1 MNCSSAAQGNVD
13 TTCASCAARVQ
24 VGKTFILKTQT
35 QTQTFISSTNLVQAS
50 VGHFLSANETLAAIV
65 DGYINSDLCETLG
78 GHELCP
84 EMVRDY
90 VTLGLPLL
98 HSLDTIEDYKQVLHI
113 FMRSIDVNCV

>member
-13 TTCASCAARVQ
+13 TTCSSCAARVQ
-24 VGKTFILKTQT
+24 VGK
-35 QTQTFISSTNLVQAS
+35 TFISSTNLVQAS

-65 DGYINSDLCETLG
+65 DLCETLG

-113 FMRSIDVNCV
+113 FMRGIDVNCV

>member
-1 MNCSSAAQGNVD
+1 MMCSTNCSSAAQGNVD
-13 TTCASCAARVQ
+13 MTCASCAARVQ
-24 VGKTFILKTQT
+24 VGKTFI
-35 QTQTFISSTNLVQAS
+35 SSTNPVQAS

-98 HSLDTIEDYKQVLHI
+98 HSFDTIEDYKQVLHI